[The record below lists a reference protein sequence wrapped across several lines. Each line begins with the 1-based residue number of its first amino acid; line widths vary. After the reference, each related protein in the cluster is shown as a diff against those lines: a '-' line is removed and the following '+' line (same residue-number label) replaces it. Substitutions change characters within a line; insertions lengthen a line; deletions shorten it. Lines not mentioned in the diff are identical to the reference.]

1 MHVPFPG
8 ELAALGAAVC
18 WSLTPFVFESAGKR
32 VGSLAVNLL
41 RLVIGVALLGAIGL
55 GRRGMALPLDA
66 SPAAWLWLSLS
77 GLVGFTFGDLCL
89 FRAFVV
95 IGPRLSGLLMALVPP
110 IMGLLGL
117 VVLGERLGAREWL
130 GMAVTVGGVAWVIF
144 ERPGGPGLSPARPRL
159 GGLLLGVG
167 GAVGQAG
174 GLLLSKI
181 GMRSYDAFA
190 ATQIRVIVGGLG
202 FAVIFTL
209 LGGWPR
215 VGRALR
221 DGRSMIHISIG
232 ALLGP
237 CLGVALSLLAVQ
249 HAQVGVAAT
258 IMALVPALM
267 IPAAWWLRRDRASRR
282 AMAGAALAVAGAGL
296 FFL

>member
-1 MHVPFPG
+1 
-8 ELAALGAAVC
+8 
-18 WSLTPFVFESAGKR
+18 
-32 VGSLAVNLL
+32 
-41 RLVIGVALLGAIGL
+41 
-55 GRRGMALPLDA
+55 MALPLDA
-66 SPAAWLWLSLS
+66 SPSAWLWLSLS

-110 IMGLLGL
+110 IMGLLGF
-117 VVLGERLGAREWL
+117 VVLGESLAARKWL
-130 GMAVTVGGVAWVIF
+130 GMAVTVSGVALVVL
-144 ERPGGPGLSPARPRL
+144 ERPSGSREPSARPRL

-190 ATQIRVIVGGLG
+190 ATQIRVLVGGLG

-221 DGRSMIHISIG
+221 DGRSMSHIAIG

-237 CLGVALSLLAVQ
+237 CLGVSLSLLAIQ
-249 HAQVGVAAT
+249 HAKVGVAAT
-258 IMALVPALM
+258 IMALVPVLM
-267 IPAAWWLRRDRASRR
+267 IPASWWLRRDRASRR

>member
-32 VGSLAVNLL
+32 VGSLVVNLL
-41 RLVIGVALLGAIGL
+41 RLVVAVALLAAIGL

-66 SPAAWLWLSLS
+66 TPSAWLWLSLS

-110 IMGLLGL
+110 IMGLFGF
-117 VVLGERLGAREWL
+117 VILGERLGAREWL
-130 GMAVTVGGVAWVIF
+130 GMAVTVGGVAWVVL
-144 ERPGGPGLSPARPRL
+144 ERPDKTGESPARPRP
-159 GGLLLGVG
+159 GGILLGVG

-190 ATQIRVIVGGLG
+190 ATQIRVLVGGLG
-202 FAVIFTL
+202 FALIFTL
-209 LGGWPR
+209 LGWWPR
-215 VGRALR
+215 VGHAFR
-221 DGRSMIHISIG
+221 DARSMGHIGIG

-249 HAQVGVAAT
+249 HAPVGVAAT
-258 IMALVPALM
+258 IMALVPVLM
-267 IPAAWWLRRDRASRR
+267 IPAAWWLRRDKASWR
-282 AMAGAALAVAGAGL
+282 AMAGASLAVAGAGL